1 MAIKEYTKQYV
12 GMFPNIFS
20 KKARFLAAFG
30 GTIQVV
36 DGVTDSTKF
45 MDLKISNDV
54 DAVLQEYQTGENVA
68 FGTGTGSTNRFG
80 ERKEIKSVNKQV
92 DFDSPL
98 AIHEGVDNFTVN
110 DVPDQV
116 IAERQAKHA
125 EAWTEKFSQI
135 ASKALSDNASETF
148 TGPMTEDGVTKIFN
162 DARKKLIN
170 NNVSK
175 DIAWRAYVTADV
187 YNLLVDSKLAT
198 TAKKSSANI
207 DDNEIYK
214 FKGFILEEYPD
225 AYFQTGEHIVFAA
238 DGVGQLGLGVQ
249 TSRALDA
256 TDFVGIVMQA
266 AGKTAKYIP
275 EKNAKAILKAKLT
288 PAG

>member
-20 KKARFLAAFG
+20 KKARFLSAFG

-36 DGVTDSTKF
+36 DGITDATVY

-54 DAVLQEYQTGENVA
+54 DAVLQEYNTGENVA
-68 FGTGTGSTNRFG
+68 FGSGTGNSNRFG

-92 DFDSPL
+92 NFDSPL

-110 DVPDQV
+110 DVPNQV

-135 ASKALSDNASETF
+135 ASKALSTAASETLSG
-148 TGPMTEDGVTKIFN
+148 TLNEDGLTKLFN

-175 DIAWRAYVTADV
+175 DIVWRAYVTADV

-198 TAKKSSANI
+198 TTKKSA
-207 DDNEIYK
+207 
-214 FKGFILEEYPD
+214 
-225 AYFQTGEHIVFAA
+225 
-238 DGVGQLGLGVQ
+238 
-249 TSRALDA
+249 
-256 TDFVGIVMQA
+256 
-266 AGKTAKYIP
+266 
-275 EKNAKAILKAKLT
+275 
-288 PAG
+288 

>member
-20 KKARFLAAFG
+20 KKARFLSAFG

-36 DGVTDSTKF
+36 DGITDATVY

-54 DAVLQEYQTGENVA
+54 DAVLQEYNTGENVA
-68 FGTGTGSTNRFG
+68 FGSGTGNSNRFG

-92 DFDSPL
+92 NFDSPL

-110 DVPDQV
+110 DVPNQV

-135 ASKALSDNASETF
+135 ASKALSTAASETLSG
-148 TGPMTEDGVTKIFN
+148 TLNEDGLTKLFN

-175 DIAWRAYVTADV
+175 DIVWRAYVTADV

-198 TAKKSSANI
+198 TTKKSSVNI
-207 DDNEIYK
+207 DENELYK
-214 FKGFILEEYPD
+214 FKGFVLEEYPD
-225 AYFQTGEHIVFAA
+225 VYFQSGEQVYFVA
-238 DGVGQLGLGVQ
+238 DGVGQMGLGVQ

-256 TDFVGIVMQA
+256 TDFVGIVLQA
-266 AGKTAKYIP
+266 AGKPAKYIP
-275 EKNAKAILKAKLT
+275 EKNAKAILKAKLS
-288 PAG
+288 PAA